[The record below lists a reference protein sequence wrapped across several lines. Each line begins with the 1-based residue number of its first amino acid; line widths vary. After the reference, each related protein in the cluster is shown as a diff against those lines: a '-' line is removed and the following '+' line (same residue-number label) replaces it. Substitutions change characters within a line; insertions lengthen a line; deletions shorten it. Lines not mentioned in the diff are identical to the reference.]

1 MNETPDYIEMYEKFM
16 DSFKRGEVK
25 GDEVGELIARMGS
38 HYARYNIRLKNALR
52 AFTLV
57 KRDVANTVDEQT
69 GKSITSTKA
78 EVIAA
83 ATTESAQ
90 YEEAR
95 AHVQNI
101 EQYLNAL
108 KALQRG
114 VINEYAH
121 SV

>member
-1 MNETPDYIEMYEKFM
+1 MEQELDYVEMYEKFM
-16 DSFKRGEVK
+16 DSFRIGEVG
-25 GDEVGELIARMGS
+25 GDKVGEVIARMGS
-38 HYARYNIRLKNALR
+38 FYARYNIRLKNALR
-52 AFTLV
+52 TASLV
-57 KRDVANTVDEQT
+57 KSQIASSVDDAT
-69 GKSITSTKA
+69 GKPITGTKA
-78 EVIAA
+78 EAMAA
-83 ATTESAQ
+83 ATAEVAA